1 MVGKK
6 MCIFRDRMGI
16 MIPCATQNSTGDEK
30 EKIVQKEQCRADV
43 KGKAETRS
51 GKETAYLQ
59 QEDNFSFWSFSVR
72 FLSLGIHEIPLYA
85 YKNFLF
91 T

>member
-1 MVGKK
+1 
-6 MCIFRDRMGI
+6 

-30 EKIVQKEQCRADV
+30 EKTEEKEQYRADV
-43 KGKAETRS
+43 KGKAETQRR
-51 GKETAYLQ
+51 KETAYLQ
-59 QEDNFSFWSFSVR
+59 EVNFRFWSYSVR

>member
-1 MVGKK
+1 
-6 MCIFRDRMGI
+6 
-16 MIPCATQNSTGDEK
+16 MIPCATHNSTGDEK
-30 EKIVQKEQCRADV
+30 EKTEQKEQYRADV
-43 KGKAETRS
+43 KGKAETQR

-59 QEDNFSFWSFSVR
+59 EVNFRFWSYSVR